1 MIWWRRRPAEPAA
14 TPAELLDEQLSAFI
28 DGDLSEAA
36 ARAIEA
42 RLTAEP
48 ELRDALSGMQ
58 HVRDALVALGESAAP
73 RAFTLEAPPARAG
86 LPRMELFA
94 RLGAAVS
101 ALALAAVL
109 VGDVVTTAQPDVQ
122 SAASLAQPVTMQAA
136 AAPADTEE
144 RATSEGQATTE
155 QATAEAQAEAASA
168 ATPEVATLAA
178 PAPAPALAPAAAPA
192 TTDAAD
198 DTEAAP
204 AGAPAAAP
212 SPAQAAD
219 GGQASEPGPSD
230 TTAPTAEQAATE
242 SPQPSLADPGGDALD
257 AAQLALLALLLIFG
271 VVAVWQFARRPR

>member
-14 TPAELLDEQLSAFI
+14 TPVELLDEQLSAFI
-28 DGDLSEAA
+28 DGDLSEAD

-58 HVRDALVALGESAAP
+58 QVRDALVALGESAAP
-73 RAFTLEAPPARAG
+73 RAFTLEAPPTRAG

-109 VGDVVTTAQPDVQ
+109 VGDVVTTAEPLVQPASQ
-122 SAASLAQPVTMQAA
+122 QQLATTQAAAAPA
-136 AAPADTEE
+136 AAPADTEG

-178 PAPAPALAPAAAPA
+178 PASAPAAAPA

-198 DTEAAP
+198 ETEAAP
-204 AGAPAAAP
+204 AAAPAAAP

-219 GGQASEPGPSD
+219 GGRASEPEPSD
-230 TTAPTAEQAATE
+230 TTASTAEQAAVE
-242 SPQPSLADPGGDALD
+242 LPQPSLADPGGDALD

-271 VVAVWQFARRPR
+271 VAAVWQFARRPR